1 MKLKYIWFL
10 FLCVGMQSIAQ
21 VQKIDV
27 TIDDFITEHEGLDH
41 QNGEIVPININEIKR
56 KIRFF
61 IEEKYPD
68 VVEVTDNIIWDA
80 YHTYTSHSSRYHY
93 HTFIVRAI
101 VKNTDRIKFV
111 EVKYNPFNQLV
122 YGDFRWDNEN
132 QTFYLE
138 EEALRKERNKPDL
151 IMLEIANQSRIP
163 SLKDIVSEHEGFLQM
178 IRLKNQGQNGLVPL
192 DVETINGQIKEHVNG
207 KYKNIEY
214 TRNIIWN
221 SYSTF
226 MSPYSK
232 HHYHSFIAQ
241 VKVKGIRIIK
251 YLELFYN
258 PVTKQVT
265 SDFVWVEEEQEF
277 LRIKSTE

>member
-1 MKLKYIWFL
+1 MKFKLYCIL
-10 FLCVGMQSIAQ
+10 FLCLGMHSYLEA
-21 VQKIDV
+21 QKIDV
-27 TIDDFITEHEGLDH
+27 TIEDFIIEHEGLDH
-41 QNGEIVPININEIKR
+41 QKGEIVPININEIKR

-68 VVEVTDNIIWDA
+68 VVEITDNIIWDS
-80 YHTYTSHSSRYHY
+80 YRTYTSHSSRFHY

-111 EVKYNPFNQLV
+111 EVKYNPFNELV
-122 YGDFRWDNEN
+122 YGDFRWSNED

-138 EEALRKERNKPDL
+138 PEALNKEQNRPDL
-151 IMLEIANQSRIP
+151 IALKIANQP
-163 SLKDIVSEHEGFLQM
+163 KTPTLDEIVSEHKGFLQM
-178 IRLKNQGQNGLVPL
+178 IKLKNQGRNGMVPL
-192 DVETINGQIKEHVNG
+192 DVEAINEKVENYVNQ
-207 KYKNIEY
+207 KYNNIEY

-232 HHYHSFIAQ
+232 YHYHSFIAQ

-251 YLELFYN
+251 YLELFFN
-258 PVTKQVT
+258 PVTGEVN
-265 SDFVWVEEEQEF
+265 SDFVWMEDEEEF
-277 LRIKSTE
+277 LRLRSTE

>member
-10 FLCVGMQSIAQ
+10 FLCVGIQSIAQ

-151 IMLEIANQSRIP
+151 IMLEIANQSRTP

-192 DVETINGQIKEHVNG
+192 DVETINGQIKAHVND

-221 SYSTF
+221 SYTTF

-258 PVTKQVT
+258 PVTKRVT